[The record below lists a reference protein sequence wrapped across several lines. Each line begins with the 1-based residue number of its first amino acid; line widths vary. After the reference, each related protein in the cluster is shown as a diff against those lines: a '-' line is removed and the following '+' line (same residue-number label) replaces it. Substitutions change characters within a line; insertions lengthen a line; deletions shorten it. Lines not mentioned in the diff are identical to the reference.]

1 MVKKKH
7 ITSIGGQAVLEG
19 VMMRG
24 PHKTAIAVRKPDDD
38 ILVDVQDNASFV
50 QKYKINKI
58 PLVRG
63 VFAFVE
69 SMVIGV
75 KSLMF
80 SADVIELEDDE
91 EVEPSR
97 FEKFLER
104 VCGDN
109 LKTYMIYF
117 SVIVALAFGI
127 GIFMLLP
134 TALAGFIKNLFSTGS
149 IIPFP
154 TSFLERSTPI
164 IGNSVFINLFEG
176 FIRIGIFLLYLVLV
190 SKMEDIKTVF
200 RYHGAEHKTIFC
212 YESGEELT
220 VENVRKQ
227 SRLHPRCGTNFLLIV
242 MIVSIIL
249 FSFISWSNVWT
260 RMGMRLLLLPIVAGI
275 SYEFIKIIGRG
286 TSKFV
291 RALTKPGLWL
301 QLLTTAEPNDKQIE
315 VAIASVMP
323 VIPENKEDD
332 KW

>member
-1 MVKKKH
+1 MLKKEH

-38 ILVDVQDNASFV
+38 ILVDVQENASFV

-69 SMVIGV
+69 SMVLGV

-80 SADVIELEDDE
+80 SADVVELEDDE
-91 EVEPSR
+91 GAEPSR

-104 VCGDN
+104 VCGEH
-109 LKTYMIYF
+109 LKTVLIYF
-117 SVIVALAFGI
+117 SVIVSLVFGV
-127 GIFMLLP
+127 GVFMLLP
-134 TALAGFIKNLFSTGS
+134 TAVAGLIKNLFSNGGTN
-149 IIPFP
+149 IV
-154 TSFLERSTPI
+154 
-164 IGNSVFINLFEG
+164 GNTVFINLLEG

-227 SRLHPRCGTNFLLIV
+227 PRLHPRCGTNFLLIV

-260 RMGMRLLLLPIVAGI
+260 RMAMRLLLLPLVAGV

-286 TSKFV
+286 KNKFV
-291 RALTKPGLWL
+291 RAVTKPGLWL

-315 VAIASVMP
+315 VAIASVLP

-332 KW
+332 RW